1 MITPDPVKFAFTE
14 IFNQD
19 KSFELWAYNIETVL
33 AEKIETILRRGV
45 FNTRPRD
52 FYDAYIL
59 LTTQRYDKAVFQ
71 EALRA
76 TAEHRDTAGR
86 IEDVDGILK
95 NISESAELKAM
106 WEKYRRQFAY
116 AKGIEF
122 VDIIETLRRITA

>member
-1 MITPDPVKFAFTE
+1 MITPNPVKFAFTE
-14 IFNQD
+14 IFDAN
-19 KSFELWAYNIETVL
+19 KSFELWTYNIETVL

-59 LTTQRYDKAVFQ
+59 LTTQSYDKAVLQ

-76 TAEHRDTAGR
+76 TAEHRSTADQ
-86 IEDVDGILK
+86 IADVSGILK
-95 NISESAELKAM
+95 NIAESAELKSM

-116 AKGIEF
+116 AKKIEHEAIL
-122 VDIIETLRRITA
+122 VALRQIL